1 MVTLVKFPSVR
12 LPRMEGN
19 IISFKVFVNSK
30 GQVMSEYS
38 KLPVE
43 KLGTIFEDDDIPLV
57 KKILNE
63 VDTKVGSLHSHLEK
77 ELEALN

>member
-1 MVTLVKFPSVR
+1 
-12 LPRMEGN
+12 MEGN
-19 IISFKVFVNSK
+19 IVSFKVFVNSK
-30 GQVMSEYS
+30 GHVMSEYS

-43 KLGTIFEDDDIPLV
+43 KLATIFDDDDAALM

-63 VDTKVGSLHSHLEK
+63 VDNKVGSLHEHLEK

>member
-1 MVTLVKFPSVR
+1 VVTLAKFPSIR
-12 LPRMEGN
+12 LPSMEGN
-19 IISFKVFVNSK
+19 IVSFKVFVNSK
-30 GQVMSEYS
+30 GHVMSEYS

-43 KLGTIFEDDDIPLV
+43 KLATIFDDDDAAIM

-63 VDTKVGSLHSHLEK
+63 VDTKVGTLHEHLEK

>member
-1 MVTLVKFPSVR
+1 MVTLAKFPSIR
-12 LPRMEGN
+12 LPSVEGN
-19 IISFKVFVNSK
+19 IVSFKVFVNSK
-30 GQVMSEYS
+30 GHVMSEYS

-43 KLGTIFEDDDIPLV
+43 KLATIFDDDDAALM

-63 VDTKVGSLHSHLEK
+63 VDNKVGSLHEHLEK

>member
-1 MVTLVKFPSVR
+1 MPKFPSIR
-12 LPRMEGN
+12 LPNMEGN
-19 IISFKVFVNSK
+19 IVSFKVFVNSK
-30 GQVMSEYS
+30 GHVMSEYS

-43 KLGTIFEDDDIPLV
+43 KLATIFDDDDAALM

-63 VDTKVGSLHSHLEK
+63 VDNKVGSLHEHLEK

>member
-1 MVTLVKFPSVR
+1 
-12 LPRMEGN
+12 MEGN

-30 GQVMSEYS
+30 GHVMSEYS

-43 KLGTIFEDDDIPLV
+43 KLATIFDDDDAAIM

-63 VDTKVGSLHSHLEK
+63 VDTKVGTLHEHLEK

>member
-1 MVTLVKFPSVR
+1 MEMLAKLVLVR

-19 IISFKVFVNSK
+19 IISFKVFVNSR

-43 KLGTIFEDDDIPLV
+43 KLATIFDDNDIPLM

-63 VDTKVGSLHSHLEK
+63 VDSKVGTLHEHLEK

>member
-1 MVTLVKFPSVR
+1 MPN
-12 LPRMEGN
+12 MEGN
-19 IISFKVFVNSK
+19 IVSFKVFVNSK

-43 KLGTIFEDDDIPLV
+43 KLASIFEEDDIPLM

-63 VDTKVGSLHSHLEK
+63 VHTKVGSLHEHLER

>member
-1 MVTLVKFPSVR
+1 
-12 LPRMEGN
+12 MEGN

-30 GQVMSEYS
+30 GHVMSEYS

-43 KLGTIFEDDDIPLV
+43 KLATIFEDDDVALM

-63 VDTKVGSLHSHLEK
+63 VDSKVGSLHEHLEK

>member
-1 MVTLVKFPSVR
+1 MLAKLVLVR

-43 KLGTIFEDDDIPLV
+43 KLATIFDDNDIPLM

-63 VDTKVGSLHSHLEK
+63 VDSKVGTLHEHLEK

>member
-1 MVTLVKFPSVR
+1 VTLAKLVLVR
-12 LPRMEGN
+12 LLRMEGN
-19 IISFKVFVNSK
+19 IVSFKVFINSR

-43 KLGTIFEDDDIPLV
+43 KLATVFDEHDIPLM

>member
-1 MVTLVKFPSVR
+1 
-12 LPRMEGN
+12 MEGN
-19 IISFKVFVNSK
+19 IVSFKVFINSK
-30 GQVMSEYS
+30 GHVMSEYS

-43 KLGTIFEDDDIPLV
+43 KLATIFEEEDVVLM

-63 VDTKVGSLHSHLEK
+63 VDTKVGSLHEHLEK

>member
-1 MVTLVKFPSVR
+1 LARYPSVR
-12 LPRMEGN
+12 LPNMEGN
-19 IISFKVFVNSK
+19 IVSFKVFINSK

-43 KLGTIFEDDDIPLV
+43 ELATVFEDDDIPLM

-63 VDTKVGSLHSHLEK
+63 VHTKVGSLHEHLER

>member
-1 MVTLVKFPSVR
+1 MVTLAKFPSVR

-19 IISFKVFVNSK
+19 IVSFKVFVNSK
-30 GQVMSEYS
+30 GHVMSEYS

-43 KLGTIFEDDDIPLV
+43 KLATIFDDDDVAIM

-63 VDTKVGSLHSHLEK
+63 VDNKVGSLHEHLEK

>member
-1 MVTLVKFPSVR
+1 MEMLAKLVLVR

-43 KLGTIFEDDDIPLV
+43 KLATIFDDNDIPLM

-63 VDTKVGSLHSHLEK
+63 VDSKVGTLHEHLEK

>member
-1 MVTLVKFPSVR
+1 
-12 LPRMEGN
+12 MEGN

-43 KLGTIFEDDDIPLV
+43 KLATIFDDDDVAIM

-63 VDTKVGSLHSHLEK
+63 VDNKVGSLHEHLEK

>member
-1 MVTLVKFPSVR
+1 MVTLAKFPSIR
-12 LPRMEGN
+12 LPSVEGN
-19 IISFKVFVNSK
+19 IVSFKVFVNSK
-30 GQVMSEYS
+30 GHVMSEYS

-43 KLGTIFEDDDIPLV
+43 KLATIFDDDDAAIM

-63 VDTKVGSLHSHLEK
+63 VDTKVGTLHEHLEK

>member
-1 MVTLVKFPSVR
+1 MATLAKLVLVR

-43 KLGTIFEDDDIPLV
+43 KLATIFDDNDIPLM

-63 VDTKVGSLHSHLEK
+63 VDSKVGTLHEHLEK

>member
-1 MVTLVKFPSVR
+1 MATLAKFPSVR
-12 LPRMEGN
+12 LPSMEGN
-19 IISFKVFVNSK
+19 IVSFKVFVNSK
-30 GQVMSEYS
+30 GHVMSEYS

-43 KLGTIFEDDDIPLV
+43 KLATIFDDDDVAIM

-63 VDTKVGSLHSHLEK
+63 VDNKVGSLHEHLEK

>member
-1 MVTLVKFPSVR
+1 
-12 LPRMEGN
+12 
-19 IISFKVFVNSK
+19 
-30 GQVMSEYS
+30 MSEYS

-43 KLGTIFEDDDIPLV
+43 KLATVFDEHDIPLM

>member
-1 MVTLVKFPSVR
+1 VVTLVKFPSIR
-12 LPRMEGN
+12 LPSMEGN
-19 IISFKVFVNSK
+19 IVSFKVFVNSK
-30 GQVMSEYS
+30 GHVMSEYS

-43 KLGTIFEDDDIPLV
+43 KLATIFEEEDVAIM

-63 VDTKVGSLHSHLEK
+63 VDNKVGSLHEHLEK

>member
-1 MVTLVKFPSVR
+1 MVTLAKFPSIR
-12 LPRMEGN
+12 LPSMEGN
-19 IISFKVFVNSK
+19 IVSFKVFVNSK
-30 GQVMSEYS
+30 GHVMSEYS

-43 KLGTIFEDDDIPLV
+43 KLATIFDDDDAAIM

-63 VDTKVGSLHSHLEK
+63 VDTKVGTLHEHLEK

>member
-1 MVTLVKFPSVR
+1 MSLRYPSVR

-19 IISFKVFVNSK
+19 IVSFKVFINSK

-43 KLGTIFEDDDIPLV
+43 ELATVFEDDDIPLM

-63 VDTKVGSLHSHLEK
+63 VHTKVGSLHEHLER
-77 ELEALN
+77 ELEVLN

>member
-1 MVTLVKFPSVR
+1 MVTLAKFPSVR

-19 IISFKVFVNSK
+19 IISFKVFVNSN